1 MTVNE
6 QKKTMAGSLKLFGSI
21 RVMVAAAL
29 FIAMS
34 IILGKFLAINVGGSI
49 RISLENLPVLM
60 AGIFFG
66 PFVGAAVGIG
76 ADVIGSLMKGYA
88 INPFITLGAASIGL
102 VSGIVS
108 MKFLRDKKL
117 LNTAAAVMS
126 AHTIGSMII
135 KSLGLY
141 IYYGTPLNVLLLRIP
156 LYICIG
162 ALEFYIIYLLLRNK
176 AFSAQLERM
185 CNKNARL

>member
-76 ADVIGSLMKGYA
+76 ADVIGKIGR
-88 INPFITLGAASIGL
+88 ASC
-102 VSGIVS
+102 
-108 MKFLRDKKL
+108 R
-117 LNTAAAVMS
+117 
-126 AHTIGSMII
+126 
-135 KSLGLY
+135 
-141 IYYGTPLNVLLLRIP
+141 
-156 LYICIG
+156 
-162 ALEFYIIYLLLRNK
+162 
-176 AFSAQLERM
+176 ERV
-185 CNKNARL
+185 